1 MELKDYIST
10 AISVL
15 KEEAGALY
23 DLVSTVGENY
33 YRACELI
40 LACKGK
46 VVVTG
51 IGKSGHVGSKIA
63 ASLASTGTSSFFVNA
78 GEAAHGD
85 LGMISSNDV
94 VIAISHS
101 GEGSELRTIIPLLKR
116 REIPLIAISGN
127 AKSTLVRFSN
137 VFLPATVKQEAGPL
151 NLAPT
156 TSTTAEMAVGDALV
170 VCLIKARGFTKE
182 DFAQS
187 HPGGTLGKR
196 LLLRCSD
203 FMHQGEQIPIVTTN
217 STIEK
222 AIFEM
227 TKKGLGMVAVINED
241 KTLAGIYTDGD
252 LRRSMENNHQLSEQ
266 VKDVMT
272 SNCLTVYEEDLAI
285 NALTLM
291 QKTQISSLIVVDA
304 NNKIKGAF
312 NLQDLLRI
320 GLI

>member
-1 MELKDYIST
+1 MEIKDYITT
-10 AISVL
+10 ATSVL
-15 KEEAGALY
+15 KEEADALY

-85 LGMISSNDV
+85 LGMISANDV

-101 GEGSELRTIIPLLKR
+101 GEGSEIRTIIPILKR
-116 REIPLIAISGN
+116 RAIPLIAISGN
-127 AKSTLVRFSN
+127 AKSTLVRYSN

-203 FMHQGEQIPIVTTN
+203 FMHQGEQIPLVTIN
-217 STIEK
+217 CTIEE

-252 LRRSMENNHQLSEQ
+252 LRRSMEHNRKLSDLI
-266 VKDVMT
+266 KNVMNA
-272 SNCLTVYEEDLAI
+272 NCFSINEDNLAVD
-285 NALTLM
+285 ALTLM
-291 QKTQISSLIVVDA
+291 QKVQISCLIVV
-304 NNKIKGAF
+304 NSKNQVKGAF
-312 NLQDLLRI
+312 NLQDLLRVGI
-320 GLI
+320 I

>member
-1 MELKDYIST
+1 M
-10 AISVL
+10 
-15 KEEAGALY
+15 
-23 DLVSTVGENY
+23 
-33 YRACELI
+33 
-40 LACKGK
+40 
-46 VVVTG
+46 
-51 IGKSGHVGSKIA
+51 
-63 ASLASTGTSSFFVNA
+63 ASTGTSSFFVNA

-101 GEGSELRTIIPLLKR
+101 GEGSELRTIIPLLKH

-127 AKSTLVRFSN
+127 AKSTLVRYSN

-156 TSTTAEMAVGDALV
+156 TSTTAEMAVGDALA

-203 FMHQGEQIPIVTTN
+203 FMHRGEQIPIVTTN
-217 STIEK
+217 CTIEK

-241 KTLAGIYTDGD
+241 ESLAGIYTDGD
-252 LRRSMENNHQLSEQ
+252 LRRSMEHNHQLTEQ
-266 VKDVMT
+266 VKNVMT
-272 SNCLTVYEEDLAI
+272 ANCLTIYEDDLAV
-285 NALTLM
+285 NTLNLM
-291 QKTQISSLIVVDA
+291 QKTQVSCLIVIDA
-304 NNKIKGAF
+304 SNKVKG
-312 NLQDLLRI
+312 
-320 GLI
+320 

>member
-1 MELKDYIST
+1 MELKDYINT
-10 AISVL
+10 ATSVL
-15 KEEAGALY
+15 KEEADALY

-85 LGMISSNDV
+85 LGMIGSNDV

-116 REIPLIAISGN
+116 RSIPLIAISGN
-127 AKSTLVRFSN
+127 AKSTLVRYSN

-203 FMHQGEQIPIVTTN
+203 FMHQGEQIPLVTTN
-217 STIEK
+217 CTIEE

-227 TKKGLGMVAVINED
+227 TKKGLGMVAVVDDND
-241 KTLAGIYTDGD
+241 TLAGIFTDGD
-252 LRRSMENNHQLSEQ
+252 LRRSMEHNHLLSEQ

-272 SNCLTVYEEDLAI
+272 SNCITIYEDDLAV

-291 QKTQISSLIVVDA
+291 QKTQVSCLIVIDA
-304 NNKIKGAF
+304 SNKVKGAF

-320 GLI
+320 GII